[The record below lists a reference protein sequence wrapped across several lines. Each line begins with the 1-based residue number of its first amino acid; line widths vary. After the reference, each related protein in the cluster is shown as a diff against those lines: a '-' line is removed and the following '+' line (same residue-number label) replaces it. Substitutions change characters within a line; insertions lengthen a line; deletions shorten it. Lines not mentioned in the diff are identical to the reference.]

1 MKTKWQPLVAI
12 AVLMAGCGT
21 NPTPGSEATN
31 HIGDPEDMTAGYVM
45 EMTESSVILDLSPA
59 HQKYV
64 QEELEQDFTDMML
77 RTLEVEIT
85 DELDFI
91 DRDGAPIDP
100 EIIEE
105 GDRLRLD
112 FDMAD
117 YDATESPVEMDF
129 LVYDPK
135 SDEEII
141 AEHSPSEE
149 GYHLAIVYSDDDNM
163 ENVDEQ
169 EVEKLMQSD
178 NLLQVYYL
186 HTSEEKP
193 ATNFK
198 NVFDLDT
205 TPAFVVLDSNGV
217 VNTAGSIEEV
227 ENSINQ

>member
-1 MKTKWQPLVAI
+1 MK
-12 AVLMAGCGT
+12 
-21 NPTPGSEATN
+21 
-31 HIGDPEDMTAGYVM
+31 
-45 EMTESSVILDLSPA
+45 MTESSVVLDLSPA

-64 QEELEQDFTDMML
+64 KEELEQDFTDMML

-91 DRDGAPIDP
+91 DHDGTPIDS

-129 LVYDPK
+129 LIYDPK

-149 GYHLAIVYSDDDNM
+149 GYHLAIVYSDDDAM

-178 NLLQVYYL
+178 NLLQIYYL

-198 NVFDLDT
+198 DIFNLDT
-205 TPAFVVLDSNGV
+205 TPSFVILDSNGIV
-217 VNTAGSIEEV
+217 DTVESLEEV
-227 ENSINQ
+227 QNSINQ